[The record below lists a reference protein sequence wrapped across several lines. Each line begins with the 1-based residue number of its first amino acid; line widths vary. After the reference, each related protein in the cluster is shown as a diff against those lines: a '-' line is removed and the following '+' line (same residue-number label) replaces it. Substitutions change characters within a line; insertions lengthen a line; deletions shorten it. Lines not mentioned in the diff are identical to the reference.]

1 MNATRNLL
9 GDIAFSAQ
17 AFHELA
23 PRLFLHHGS
32 LDLLLHEKQLRALF
46 HYFLL
51 QFPLVCAFLLLFLF
65 LYVDLSAVFV
75 LEFPLKK
82 LVGLSHVK

>member
-1 MNATRNLL
+1 MSAARHLL
-9 GDIAFSAQ
+9 GDLAPLAHTFL
-17 AFHELA
+17 ELA
-23 PRLFLHHGS
+23 PRLLLQQGS
-32 LDLLLHEKQLRALF
+32 LDLLLDEKKLRALF

-65 LYVDLSAVFV
+65 LYVDLSAHFV